1 MVKEEI
7 INLIKKAKETGI
19 SLNKLIYQFKGINI
33 TKELEELELSGKI
46 YKNELNKYTLFPENY
61 MIGEIVC
68 DHKGNRFVTNN
79 EQKYYVNFDDLNGT
93 LDFDIVVFEPNYANK
108 RAVVKG
114 ILKRKNNKIV
124 CEVHSKGNKKYL
136 RSFNTPSIIDIKIDK
151 ALLENYVDGDRLVVE
166 IDNNIFLDTAY
177 GKIISYIG
185 HKNDPYI
192 DEACIANARGFN
204 TYFDD
209 EYMEELGKLPK
220 EVTEEDIKKVV
231 DLRDK
236 EIFTIDSSTT
246 KDIDDAISFEMLDN
260 GNSLLG
266 VHIAPLSRIIKP
278 DSKIFKEAYER
289 GTSVYLGD
297 SVIPMFHPIISN
309 GICSLNPDV
318 DRLAKSCFMEINSR
332 GNVVNYKICDSVIHS
347 KKKMTYEDVNEILE
361 NKNIPEGYEPFV
373 NTLMMMSGLS
383 DTLTEKR
390 ENYGAVEFASN
401 EIKII
406 HDEHNKVV
414 EFKKH
419 KQHSAE
425 KIIENFMIIA
435 NETIAKHISNMGL
448 PFVYRIHDEPDEYK
462 LEKAISLVKDLGYR
476 LNFLKDIDKPFLLQ
490 AILKELSTKEEFSVL
505 STLFLKSMDKAK
517 YSNIN
522 IGHYGLASENYTH
535 FTSPI
540 RRLPDLLVHTLLDYY
555 NNANEEIDFKYLDD
569 SLKEACEHASYKE
582 RQADLAEEELN
593 RLRMVEYMEEHIGE
607 TFCGRILEI
616 YEDEINII
624 TDDNIFGS
632 VPLTFI
638 ESHNLHFHPSNKSM
652 TNSEN
657 VYLIGNK
664 VEVKVLGVSKEL
676 RKVFFEIHDN
686 LSLKNSSKAK
696 KLKKKN

>member
-7 INLIKKAKETGI
+7 IKLIKQSKDKGVSI
-19 SLNKLIYQFKGINI
+19 HQLNKHFAVFAFN
-33 TKELEELELSGKI
+33 KELDELQEEGII
-46 YKNELNKYTLFPENY
+46 YKNDSDKYIMFPEEY
-61 MIGEIVC
+61 VIGNIVC
-68 DHKGNRFVTNN
+68 DHKGNRFVTSNN
-79 EQKYYVNFDDLNGT
+79 EKYYVNYDDLNGA
-93 LDFDIVVFEPNYANK
+93 LDFDTVVYAPNFSNK
-108 RAVVKG
+108 RAVVKRV
-114 ILKRKNNKIV
+114 LKRKNNNIV
-124 CEVHSKGNKKYL
+124 CEVHTKGNKKIL
-136 RSFNTPSIIDIKIDK
+136 RSYNTPSVIDIKIDK
-151 ALLENYVDGDRLVVE
+151 SLLDNYVDGDRLVVE
-166 IDNNIFLDTAY
+166 IENDIFLDTVR
-177 GKIISYIG
+177 GKIVKYLG
-185 HKNDPYI
+185 HKNNPDI
-192 DEACIANARGFN
+192 DEICIANARGFN
-204 TYFDD
+204 TDFND
-209 EYMEELGKLPK
+209 EYMLELEKIPK
-220 EVTEEDIKKVV
+220 EVTEEDIKEVV

-236 EIFTIDSSTT
+236 EIFTMDSAST
-246 KDIDDAISFEMLDN
+246 KDIDDAISLERLDN
-260 GNSLLG
+260 GNYLLG

-278 DSKIFKEAYER
+278 NSKIFKEAYER

-309 GICSLNPDV
+309 GICSLNPGV
-318 DRLAKSCFMEINSR
+318 DRLAKSCFMEINTR
-332 GNVVNYKICDSVIHS
+332 GKVVNYEICDSVIHS

-401 EIKII
+401 EIKIV

-414 EFKKH
+414 GFKKH
-419 KQHSAE
+419 KQQTAE

-435 NETIAKHISNMGL
+435 NETVAKHIASMNL
-448 PFVYRIHDEPDEYK
+448 PFIYRIHDEPDEYK

-490 AILKELSTKEEFSVL
+490 SILKELSNKEEFSVL

-517 YSNIN
+517 YSNNN
-522 IGHYGLASENYTH
+522 IGHYGLASEYYTH

-555 NNANEEIDFKYLDD
+555 NNTDKEIDYKYVDD
-569 SLKEACEHASYKE
+569 CLKQACEHASYKE

-607 TFCGRILEI
+607 TFYGRILEI

-624 TDDNIFGS
+624 TDDNIYGS
-632 VPLTFI
+632 VPYSFI
-638 ESHNLHFHPSNKSM
+638 ESHNLHFHSANKSM
-652 TNSEN
+652 TNSKN

-664 VEVKVLGVSKEL
+664 VEVKVSGVSKEL
-676 RKVFFEIHDN
+676 KKVFFEIHDN
-686 LSLKNSSKAK
+686 LSLKNSSKTK